1 MMDVNCGEQVGRRDR
16 LPLFGYLSYSGDGAA
31 SYILT
36 YVSRGRADLGG
47 HAEGMDG
54 V

>member
-1 MMDVNCGEQVGRRDR
+1 MGSRLEEELG
-16 LPLFGYLSYSGDGAA
+16 LPLFGYLSHSGDGAA